1 MNERTGEYQSN
12 ESPKQEIFYATMEV
26 GEKGERE
33 LLMMGPEDLTT
44 LRICVQTV
52 KFLSQEFKKSIL
64 LEKLGEGHLAERV
77 VNSALDSVVSTV
89 MAMAKVSKE
98 SEEMDLEGAVQ
109 ELWDWLVQAEYTTP
123 TATKTRT
130 EIETLIEGPYQD
142 FMRILGGRDE
152 EGE

>member
-1 MNERTGEYQSN
+1 MNERTGEYKSN
-12 ESPKQEIFYATMEV
+12 EVPQYKDFYATMEV
-26 GEKGERE
+26 GEGLDRD
-33 LLMMGPEDLTT
+33 LLVMGPEDLTT

-52 KFLSQEFKKSIL
+52 KFLSQELKRSVL
-64 LEKLGEGHLAERV
+64 LEKLGEGRLAERV

-89 MAMAKVSKE
+89 SAMAKVSQE

-123 TATKTRT
+123 TATKAAE

-142 FMRILGGRDE
+142 FMRALSESRE